1 MNQKT
6 GPTKKKDFEYPRG
19 PDVNDNKMRMRKSR
33 LSNKEIYRDAAP
45 KSTGT
50 VVPVAILCLFEK
62 GIS

>member
-33 LSNKEIYRDAAP
+33 LSNDCMMIYVEIQDRRRI
-45 KSTGT
+45 K
-50 VVPVAILCLFEK
+50 I
-62 GIS
+62 